1 MQVQGTKST
10 ALGLG
15 ASAMQVSQCSGCSQG
30 GGLGRWWRHHIPQ
43 QRHSTLPP
51 TSLSPPPSSYSV
63 LMFPVV
69 SFFSVGFILSSFFS
83 FHLLLRRT
91 FSSTFCNEELVSVM
105 DIYLQQKL
113 AERDDKY
120 EYTYLEA
127 RVNWTI
133 LPTHSFLQLI
143 AVITRIPDHHHIE
156 PHTIVAYKL
165 LEKHCSKVWWWLQRV
180 KRCRR
185 LRCWRLEWW
194 RRCTSA
200 RSRLHFLHSIPP
212 PTSLR

>member
-1 MQVQGTKST
+1 MHCGAQLVQLTTNNNKCKWGCRYRAQKAQQLVKVRVQCRCLSAVGAAKVAAWGAGDATT
-10 ALGLG
+10 FLG
-15 ASAMQVSQCSGCSQG
+15 SA
-30 GGLGRWWRHHIPQ
+30 
-43 QRHSTLPP
+43 TLLFLLLL
-51 TSLSPPPSSYSV
+51 SLLLLLPLCSSYSV
-63 LMFPVV
+63 LMFPIV

-143 AVITRIPDHHHIE
+143 AVITRIPDYHHRAAH
-156 PHTIVAYKL
+156 
-165 LEKHCSKVWWWLQRV
+165 
-180 KRCRR
+180 
-185 LRCWRLEWW
+185 
-194 RRCTSA
+194 
-200 RSRLHFLHSIPP
+200 
-212 PTSLR
+212 

>member
-1 MQVQGTKST
+1 MQWVQPRWRPG
-10 ALGLG
+10 ALVTPPHS
-15 ASAMQVSQCSGCSQG
+15 SAAPLYSSSYF
-30 GGLGRWWRHHIPQ
+30 
-43 QRHSTLPP
+43 
-51 TSLSPPPSSYSV
+51 SLSSSFFHHALSYSV
-63 LMFPVV
+63 LMFPIV

-156 PHTIVAYKL
+156 PHTRVAYKL
-165 LEKHCSKVWWWLQRV
+165 LEEHCSKV
-180 KRCRR
+180 
-185 LRCWRLEWW
+185 
-194 RRCTSA
+194 
-200 RSRLHFLHSIPP
+200 
-212 PTSLR
+212 

>member
-1 MQVQGTKST
+1 MTTFLCWLHCRVVSGRPSRSFLGPKLAQKSDFFT
-10 ALGLG
+10 LH
-15 ASAMQVSQCSGCSQG
+15 QYNPPFRSQSDLTQCDHNNC
-30 GGLGRWWRHHIPQ
+30 II
-43 QRHSTLPP
+43 
-51 TSLSPPPSSYSV
+51 SYSIALCGFGV
-63 LMFPVV
+63 RAV
-69 SFFSVGFILSSFFS
+69 SCKTPIYF
-83 FHLLLRRT
+83 
-91 FSSTFCNEELVSVM
+91 M

-156 PHTIVAYKL
+156 SHTRVAYKL
-165 LEKHCSKVWWWLQRV
+165 LEEHCSKVWWWLQRV